1 MELIL
6 IESLLNRFDELRK
19 NPLKNILKK
28 LVQSTKEITK
38 DYQKQN
44 PTKMAY
50 RWGLKQMV

>member
-50 RWGLKQMV
+50 R